1 MSLRKLFVSAGG
13 AEQSNEKSSQV
24 AIAVLLF
31 RLVRSDGQAKMLELV
46 HMSELLR
53 KEFSLT
59 QQELEQVFK
68 KANDEESKGVSSSEF
83 VSAACENLSTQER
96 VKLVEFLWIL
106 AFSDDQIEKQE
117 VTLIRSVAQQ
127 LKLTELEQA
136 TAQESAEKH
145 LGLDLF

>member
-1 MSLRKLFVSAGG
+1 MAIRKFFQT
-13 AEQSNEKSSQV
+13 ESSDSEAHQI

-31 RLVRSDGQAKMLELV
+31 RLVRSDGSAKMLELV

-59 QQELEQVFK
+59 QQELELVFK
-68 KANDEESKGVSSSEF
+68 KASAQESKGVNLDQFMRE
-83 VSAACENLSTQER
+83 ACDNLNNQKRT
-96 VKLVEFLWIL
+96 KMVEFLWIL

-117 VTLIRSVAQQ
+117 VSLIRNVAQQ
-127 LKLTELEQA
+127 LKLTEFEQA
-136 TAQESAEKH
+136 TAQENAEKH

>member
-1 MSLRKLFVSAGG
+1 MAIRQFFQT
-13 AEQSNEKSSQV
+13 ESSDSEAHQI

-31 RLVRSDGQAKMLELV
+31 RLVRSDGNTKMLELM

-59 QQELEQVFK
+59 QQELELVFK
-68 KANDEESKGVSSSEF
+68 KASIQESKGINLDEF
-83 VSAACENLSTQER
+83 MREACDNLNNQKR
-96 VKLVEFLWIL
+96 IKMVEFLWIL

-117 VTLIRSVAQQ
+117 VSLIRNIAQQ

-136 TAQESAEKH
+136 TAQENAEKH